1 MSTDGDLMLLMS
13 AALVLSFLSPLP
25 VEQGQPKFVKVGEFT
40 IRRVATKKPLPT
52 YPPESVAK
60 KRTGVAVAAIRS
72 DVNGQVVEARVLEAP
87 DEAIGAAVR
96 DALRTWLIP
105 PMKVAGDSEP
115 YGVTG
120 KVTFYFQIVEGRGRV
135 SNPEDLP
142 GGPKP
147 EPAGGPP
154 TSPPG
159 VRPGGPPPSVAS
171 SAHSAPD
178 LEIDESQFKR
188 LLAATPP
195 PIVLDVRERADF
207 ARAPRDGAINIPA
220 DEVAVRSWIE
230 IDRTRPVIIDCSR
243 TETMYCQAA
252 ARMLTTGPKPV
263 RVAIF
268 LP

>member
-1 MSTDGDLMLLMS
+1 MLLMP

-40 IRRVATKKPLPT
+40 IRRVATKKPLPA

-72 DVNGQVVEARVLEAP
+72 DVNGQVIEARILEAP
-87 DEAIGAAVR
+87 DDAIGTAVR
-96 DALRTWLIP
+96 DALRTWTIP
-105 PMKVAGDSEP
+105 PMMVRGGSEP
-115 YGVTG
+115 HEVTG

-159 VRPGGPPPSVAS
+159 VRPGGPPASVAMS
-171 SAHSAPD
+171 DHSAPD
-178 LEIDESQFKR
+178 LEIDEPQFKR

-195 PIVLDVRERADF
+195 PTVLDVLERADF
-207 ARAPRDGAINIPA
+207 KRAPREGAINIPV

-230 IDRTRPVIIDCSR
+230 IDRTRPVVIDCSR
-243 TETMYCQAA
+243 TETTYCQLAA
-252 ARMLTTGPKPV
+252 HLLTTGPRPV

>member
-1 MSTDGDLMLLMS
+1 MLLTS
-13 AALVLSFLSPLP
+13 AVLVLSIISPP
-25 VEQGQPKFVKVGEFT
+25 PAQEGQPRVVTAGEFT
-40 IRRVATKKPLPT
+40 IRRVATKKPLPV

-60 KRTGVAVAAIRS
+60 KRAGVAVAAIRS
-72 DVNGQVVEARVLEAP
+72 DVSGNVIEATILEAP
-87 DEAIGAAVR
+87 DEAIGVAAR
-96 DALRTWLIP
+96 NALLTWVIP
-105 PMKVAGDSEP
+105 PMMVAGRSEP
-115 YGVTG
+115 HGVNG

-154 TSPPG
+154 SSPPG
-159 VRPGGPPPSVAS
+159 VRPGGPSPSVVVGGHS
-171 SAHSAPD
+171 SAAD
-178 LEIDESQFKR
+178 LEIDESQFKQ
-188 LLAATPP
+188 LLAATPRP
-195 PIVLDVRERADF
+195 TVLDVRHRPDF
-207 ARAPRDGAINIPA
+207 KRAPREGAINIPA

-243 TETMYCQAA
+243 TETMYCQMA